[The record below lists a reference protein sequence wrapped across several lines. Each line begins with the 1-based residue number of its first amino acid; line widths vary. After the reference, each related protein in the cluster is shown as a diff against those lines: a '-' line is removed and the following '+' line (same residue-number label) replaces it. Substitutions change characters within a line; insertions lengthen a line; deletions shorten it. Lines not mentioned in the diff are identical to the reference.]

1 MIAVTKLFMSLIK
14 MTVLAH
20 YLMFSIQLQWL
31 MKEYLITSFNIYS
44 HNTYY
49 KQKDRGLLQGS
60 GLGSLE
66 NNLF

>member
-1 MIAVTKLFMSLIK
+1 

-20 YLMFSIQLQWL
+20 YLTFPIQLQWL